1 MEFRDAPFV
10 LFITWTCYGTW
21 LPGDDRGHAS
31 SILVPIARYQK
42 SDRRP
47 GRPYAVGD
55 PRTRKRATALQKH
68 STARLTA
75 SVASE
80 VAKSLLETS
89 VARGW
94 SIPRAAILFNH
105 VHVVITKC
113 PHDGPIVRR
122 LLKGRAH
129 ADLHRSYPQRE
140 HWWTKGGS
148 DRYLN
153 DDASIAGAIRY
164 VANQFEPLAEIVDGR
179 ILSREEMDS
188 QDRRRKAG
196 GS

>member
-1 MEFRDAPFV
+1 MDVSDAPSPSSS
-10 LFITWTCYGTW
+10 
-21 LPGDDRGHAS
+21 PGPATERGSRAMSEVTHPAS
-31 SILVPIARYQK
+31 WSRSRATKRAIEDPAGPTPWAT
-42 SDRRP
+42 RP
-47 GRPYAVGD
+47 GSG
-55 PRTRKRATALQKH
+55 ATALQKH

-94 SIPRAAILFNH
+94 FIPRAAILFNH

-113 PHDGPIVRR
+113 PHDGPLVRR
-122 LLKGRAH
+122 LLKGRGPC
-129 ADLHRSYPQRE
+129 RSPPVVPQRE

-153 DDASIAGAIRY
+153 DDASIAGAIHY

-179 ILSREEMDS
+179 ILSREEMDA